1 MTYLLLAL
9 GTYFLVE
16 LVRAFVSAP
25 SWAWPLVGLVVAAT
39 FLLAKEPNTWY
50 LAPAVAGGAQLLQ
63 RLDDLLLCRADES
76 RFDLMKRYR
85 Q

>member
-1 MTYLLLAL
+1 MTYVLLAF
-9 GTYFLVE
+9 GVYFLVE
-16 LVRAFVSAP
+16 LLRSFVSAP
-25 SWAWPLVGLVVAAT
+25 TWVWPLAGLLFAAA
-39 FLLAKEPNTWY
+39 FLLVKEPNTWY

-63 RLDDLLLCRADES
+63 RVDDLLLCRADES

>member
-25 SWAWPLVGLVVAAT
+25 SWAYLLAYLVVGAT
-39 FLLAKEPNTWY
+39 FLLVKDPSTWY
-50 LAPAVAGGAQLLQ
+50 LAPAVAGGALLLQ
-63 RLDDLLLCRADES
+63 RVDDLLLCRADES